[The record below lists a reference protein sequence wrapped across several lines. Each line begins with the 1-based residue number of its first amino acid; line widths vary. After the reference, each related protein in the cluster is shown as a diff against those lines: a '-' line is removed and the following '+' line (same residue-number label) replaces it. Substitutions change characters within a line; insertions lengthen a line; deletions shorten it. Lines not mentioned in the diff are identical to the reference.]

1 MIFQKRSCFE
11 RGVYRSIESFLAYF
25 LRVTLASRNLVAKL
39 LYSSDMPK
47 CSSYR
52 SVLSS
57 YEHLTCCFVWSAS
70 PGCECARFLTF
81 QPFVV
86 CRPGNVQFLKTT
98 TTASLKLCRKTFIQ
112 TKSLCARA
120 VRPYDVSVGI
130 SRERYEHTNRQQE
143 VGNFASHRSVLFW
156 HNFLDESHFFVHWD
170 PC

>member
-86 CRPGNVQFLKTT
+86 CRPGNVKFLKAT
-98 TTASLKLCRKTFIQ
+98 TTASLNLTWLSGRIASFLCMRPVSAMFPTHGQHPKPA
-112 TKSLCARA
+112 SLITSSANFFARVLSYWHA
-120 VRPYDVSVGI
+120 VNGI
-130 SRERYEHTNRQQE
+130 LWPRQ
-143 VGNFASHRSVLFW
+143 
-156 HNFLDESHFFVHWD
+156 
-170 PC
+170 